1 MKPQGWLCWIVAL
14 VLAVACSSLMPP
26 STSPPSK
33 PSPTPNRQ
41 DVGYVFGRVTDQETD
56 RPIRGA
62 VVYVGRGQMPTHTD
76 VEGKY
81 QLELSWGSFSFSVF
95 KKGYVRSQQSGG
107 LERGQRVEVNVA
119 IAPLDTPPQTV
130 ELIGTL
136 RVRVIVSGT
145 KSEYSRVEL
154 DSTELGQP
162 VLLFDETG
170 ESRPAQFAQWD
181 GKQVR
186 LQGFYEIGFVRWDK
200 REERGI
206 YVEDIAL
213 AP

>member
-1 MKPQGWLCWIVAL
+1 MLASS
-14 VLAVACSSLMPP
+14 VLACSGLTPP
-26 STSPPSK
+26 STSPPRK

-41 DVGYVFGRVTDQETD
+41 DVGYVFGRVTDKETD
-56 RPIRGA
+56 QPIQGA
-62 VVYVGRGQMPTHTD
+62 VVYVGRGQTPTHTD
-76 VEGKY
+76 AEGKY

-95 KKGYVRSQQSGG
+95 KKGYVRSQQSGD
-107 LERGQRVEVNVA
+107 LERGQHVEVNVA
-119 IAPLDTPPQTV
+119 IAPLDAPPQTV

-136 RVRVIVSGT
+136 RVRMIAPGT

-154 DSTELGQP
+154 DPTELDQP

-181 GKQVR
+181 GKLVR
-186 LQGFYEIGFVRWDK
+186 LQGFYEIGFVRWDR